1 MKTIEAV
8 VTKPVYDFQE
18 GEVVK
23 ILSFQHDPIEHRYGV
38 AGAYAIVARKNGSL
52 SSIEINLLI
61 VNPNTI

>member
-8 VTKPVYDFQE
+8 VTKSVYDFQE

-23 ILSFQHDPIEHRYGV
+23 ILSFQHDPAESRYGNE
-38 AGAYAIVARKNGSL
+38 GAYAVVARKNGNL
-52 SSIEINLLI
+52 GSIGINLLI